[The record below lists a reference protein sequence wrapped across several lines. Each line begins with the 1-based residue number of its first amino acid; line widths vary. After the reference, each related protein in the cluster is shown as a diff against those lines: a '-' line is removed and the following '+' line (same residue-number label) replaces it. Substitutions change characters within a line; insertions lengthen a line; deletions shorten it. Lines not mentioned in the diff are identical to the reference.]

1 MQILSVL
8 VPNFF
13 RGILCYSM
21 DSVFVFQFDA
31 DGNGHITTK
40 ELGNVFQALGET
52 IPGYKLRELI
62 QQVDKDKNGMVE
74 FEEFLEV
81 KSYNFLFNF

>member
-1 MQILSVL
+1 MDL
-8 VPNFF
+8 NF
-13 RGILCYSM
+13 I
-21 DSVFVFQFDA
+21 FQFDA

-81 KSYNFLFNF
+81 KPFIIFCFIFNSFCWL